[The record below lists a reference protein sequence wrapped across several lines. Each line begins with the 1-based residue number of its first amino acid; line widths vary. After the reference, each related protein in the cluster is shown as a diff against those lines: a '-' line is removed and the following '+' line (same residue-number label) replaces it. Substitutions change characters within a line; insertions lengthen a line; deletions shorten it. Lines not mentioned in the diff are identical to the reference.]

1 MTRVVISGIRGRM
14 GQTLVRL
21 AGERSDMRIV
31 GGIGTRADESL
42 DIPVRPIAEATEMLA
57 GAEVLIDFSTAAAT
71 RELVERISGTVAGR
85 ALVIGTT
92 GLDDATLE
100 RLDALSSRAAV
111 LTAANFSL
119 GVNLLLVLTQRAAAA
134 LDRSSYDIEIIESH
148 HRRKVDAPS
157 GTALALGE
165 AAAAGRGVALPDVRR
180 DGRSGRT
187 AARTEGEIGFHAVRG
202 GGIVGEHRVQFAG
215 ERERIELVHDAL
227 DRAVFAEGA
236 LMAARWMSGR
246 GSGRFT
252 MQDVLGL

>member
-1 MTRVVISGIRGRM
+1 MTRIVISGIRGRM

-21 AGERSDMRIV
+21 VRERSDMRIV
-31 GGIGTRADESL
+31 GGIATRTDESL
-42 DIPVRPIAEATEMLA
+42 QIPIRPIAGAADMIAEAD
-57 GAEVLIDFSTAAAT
+57 VLIDFSTAAAT
-71 RELVERISGTVAGR
+71 RELVESASDVLGGR

-92 GLDDATLE
+92 GLDDATLD
-100 RLDALSSRAAV
+100 RLDALSSRAGV
-111 LTAANFSL
+111 LTAANFSV
-119 GVNLLLVLTQRAAAA
+119 GVNLLLVLTQRLAAA
-134 LDRSSYDIEIIESH
+134 LDGSSYDIEIIEAH

-165 AAAAGRGVALPDVRR
+165 AAAAGRGVALADVRR
-180 DGRSGRT
+180 DGRSGR
-187 AARTEGEIGFHAVRG
+187 AAVRTEGEIGFHAVRG
-202 GGIVGEHRVQFAG
+202 GGIVGEHRVQFAA

-236 LMAARWMSGR
+236 LTAAQWMTGR